1 MAVDSRVQELL
12 DQLCDSG
19 RGPEEVCAACPELLP
34 EVRRRW
40 LQMRAVEAEL
50 HALFPT
56 PGPDPGP
63 GADTPI
69 PWHTGADLP
78 QIAGYDVEALLG
90 CGGMG
95 LVFKARQ
102 LRLDRLVALKFL
114 PREFAQNPQRR
125 ELFRREARIASTL
138 NHPHICTIY
147 DVDEH
152 EGQPFL
158 VMELIRGR
166 TLRELAPQRPSL
178 PALVHLIG
186 QVAQALAAAHAVG
199 IVHRD
204 IKPENIMVRDDG
216 YSKVIDFGL
225 SRPIPSYGRPS
236 EATGDEV
243 AVPGTVLGTVRYMS
257 PEQARAETARSA
269 SDLFSLGIVL
279 YELVTGQHPFPADS
293 PKGTLQAVQSQPPL
307 PPSRRNP
314 EIPAALEALILQ
326 MLQKEPHSRPTA
338 AEVDAA
344 LADLSG
350 RAARWDVDGLVC
362 ATGARSSTRNGRS
375 KLRRGQLIASAIRR
389 AWPPSEAIW
398 RRRSPSSPMR
408 AR

>member
-1 MAVDSRVQELL
+1 
-12 DQLCDSG
+12 
-19 RGPEEVCAACPELLP
+19 
-34 EVRRRW
+34 
-40 LQMRAVEAEL
+40 
-50 HALFPT
+50 
-56 PGPDPGP
+56 
-63 GADTPI
+63 
-69 PWHTGADLP
+69 
-78 QIAGYDVEALLG
+78 
-90 CGGMG
+90 
-95 LVFKARQ
+95 
-102 LRLDRLVALKFL
+102 
-114 PREFAQNPQRR
+114 
-125 ELFRREARIASTL
+125 
-138 NHPHICTIY
+138 
-147 DVDEH
+147 
-152 EGQPFL
+152 
-158 VMELIRGR
+158 
-166 TLRELAPQRPSL
+166 
-178 PALVHLIG
+178 
-186 QVAQALAAAHAVG
+186 
-199 IVHRD
+199 
-204 IKPENIMVRDDG
+204 MVRDDG

-350 RAARWDVDGLVC
+350 RAARWNVDGHLC

-375 KLRRGQLIASAIRR
+375 KLRRGQLIASAIC
-389 AWPPSEAIW
+389 
-398 RRRSPSSPMR
+398 
-408 AR
+408 